1 MPLTVSQVLG
11 SRPEALVSAA
21 GEVKAAGSEID
32 LQLAG
37 ERSQM
42 DALASK
48 WTGTASDGARVNA
61 DEMFGDQQLY
71 RTKLQKLSDK
81 MAASGET
88 LTGIRKELSDLVN
101 SGEAQYFNIADNG
114 SVTAGWRLLWW
125 AALSPRNALEVK
137 IRQLKL
143 QTRIQ
148 TALDKFDAADK
159 ATAAALR
166 KIGRG

>member
-1 MPLTVSQVLG
+1 MPLTVSQVLE
-11 SRPEALVSAA
+11 SRPESLTAA
-21 GEVKAAGSEID
+21 AADVKAAGAEID
-32 LQLAG
+32 VQVAS
-37 ERSQM
+37 ERAQM

-48 WTGTASDGARVNA
+48 WSGTASDGAQVNA
-61 DEMFGDQQLY
+61 TEMIGDQQIY
-71 RTKLQKLSDK
+71 RAKLQKLSDK
-81 MAASGET
+81 MRESGDM
-88 LTGIRKELSDLVN
+88 LTGIRKELADLVN

-125 AALSPRNALEVK
+125 AALSHRNALEVK

-143 QTRIQ
+143 QTKIQ

-166 KIGRG
+166 KIDRG